1 MINDKVLKTDWDPTT
16 PFEMLIDQIES
27 AQEFAQD
34 GNQPYS
40 DRQIL
45 TQAYNLVYKTGM
57 FFEDCKEWNKKQPQ
71 DKTWINFKKHFLD
84 AQEQVRMQQ
93 TTQQT
98 GY

>member
-1 MINDKVLKTDWDPTT
+1 MLSYLFQIYGKITPQALEANDKVFKTNWDPMT

-45 TQAYNLVYKTGM
+45 TQAY
-57 FFEDCKEWNKKQPQ
+57 
-71 DKTWINFKKHFLD
+71 
-84 AQEQVRMQQ
+84 
-93 TTQQT
+93 
-98 GY
+98 